1 MALKKLLSKLEKGSQ
16 LQGAAMQEAFPSHF
30 QFNNGGSNFG
40 NSTSIFDGNN
50 FEQKSFTFG
59 KKSGRFY
66 DKPRQGF
73 SREPFINKKSNIPD
87 LDKGP
92 SRFLGFI
99 DSFSDGFI
107 RGGISTAIEHSAK
120 DVVRLGKFF
129 LSQRGIGFLTQQLA
143 LQAAQPDILAGNAG
157 GKIGE
162 FVSGITGVSLNN
174 NRTFNL
180 GLNILGQAAVNFTGV
195 HLNRSGLSP
204 IWQDSTTYAKLA
216 VEKSDLVGKITGNEI
231 GEGGDSK
238 RGNRLLTLYNGR
250 MTGVIPEAA
259 IEKEQRER
267 KTKFGQGLQDL
278 GNKAKDF
285 GEKAASKIKDL
296 TGESDNAILYE
307 YKKGPGSIYGLGKTT
322 IYRYQDSS
330 IPARYI
336 TDGVDSFEKEYPLI
350 IDINGYKKI
359 RVDSNVQVRAEKSEM
374 HQRLKNSFGE
384 ETPHLA
390 YRENR
395 VNTGTPG
402 VHFLKKEN
410 YDFFSD
416 ESLDKINALDI
427 HDGSVP
433 LEFQRDLIKFYFDV
447 YQGGTF
453 SGRVH
458 FRAFLEGFNDNYNSN
473 WNKFNYAGRGEP
485 FYTYDSFDRQIGFSF
500 KVAAQSRH
508 EMKPLFR
515 KLNYLVSTTAPTY
528 KNDRMR
534 GTYVEVTIGSM
545 IRSTPG
551 FFNTIGL
558 SWQKDYPW
566 EIAMDSPE
574 GGLDK
579 KMFELPHVL
588 DVQCSFTPIHNFIPK
603 TSIQGSPFLLPQG
616 TNWLAQGVAREKNQ
630 NYLPSAYLNSL
641 YEKGGRFYKGGADPV
656 VITSEIEFDD
666 DYNDMFEEDE
676 EEFVFGD
683 TSGPGFGG
691 PNDPN
696 DTDFSPSQMGGG
708 Y

>member
-1 MALKKLLSKLEKGSQ
+1 MALKQLLTNLEAGTTAGVVDSYPNH
-16 LQGAAMQEAFPSHF
+16 A
-30 QFNNGGSNFG
+30 QFNNGGSILG
-40 NSTSIFDGNN
+40 NSTSIFDT
-50 FEQKSFTFG
+50 FTFNQRSLKFG
-59 KKSGRFY
+59 EGNAY
-66 DKPRQGF
+66 DRPRQGF
-73 SREPFINKKSNIPD
+73 SREPFIGKNKDIPD
-87 LDKGP
+87 LDKEA

-107 RGGISTAIEHSAK
+107 RGGITTAISRSAK
-120 DVVRLGKFF
+120 DVARLGKFF

-143 LQAAQPDILAGNAG
+143 LQATQPDILAGNAG

-162 FVSGITGVSLNN
+162 FISGVTGLSLNN
-174 NRTFNL
+174 NRTFNI

-267 KTKFGQGLQDL
+267 KTKFGQGLQNI

-285 GEKAASKIKDL
+285 GEKAANKIKDL

-322 IYRYQDSS
+322 IYRYQNSA
-330 IPARYI
+330 IPARYA
-336 TDGVDSFEKEYPLI
+336 TDLDFFKKEYPLI
-350 IDINGYKKI
+350 VDINGYDVH
-359 RVDSNVQVRAEKSEM
+359 RTDSTTKPRAEHSEM
-374 HQRLKNSFGE
+374 HQRLKEIYGKGGFE
-384 ETPHLA
+384 RWHDA

-402 VHFLKKEN
+402 TIFIKSEKYDYFEDGLKTI
-410 YDFFSD
+410 D
-416 ESLDKINALDI
+416 LINALDI
-427 HDGSVP
+427 HDASIP

-447 YQGGTF
+447 YQGGVF
-453 SGRVH
+453 SGRIQ
-458 FRAFLEGFNDNYNSN
+458 FRAFLEGFNDSYDSN

-485 FYTYDSFDRQIGFSF
+485 FYTYDNFDRQIGFSF
-500 KVAAQSRH
+500 KVAAQTRH
-508 EMKPLFR
+508 EMRPLFR

-528 KNDRMR
+528 NKGRMR
-534 GTYVEVTIGSM
+534 GTFVKVTIGSM
-545 IRSTPG
+545 IRKTPG
-551 FFNTIGL
+551 FFSNISL

-574 GGLDK
+574 KGLDK
-579 KMFELPHVL
+579 KMMELPHVL
-588 DVQCSFTPIHNFIPK
+588 DVNCSFTPIHNFIPK

-616 TNWLAQGVAREKNQ
+616 TNWLKQGVAREADR
-630 NYLPSAYLNSL
+630 NYLPSGFTEEFYD
-641 YEKGGRFYKGGADPV
+641 KGGKYSGAGLDPNNIGLSNV
-656 VITSEIEFDD
+656 EDPLEGQEFDD
-666 DYNDMFEEDE
+666 DYFDE
-676 EEFVFGD
+676 EEEIEIDYSPNEID
-683 TSGPGFGG
+683 TNVGLPGA
-691 PNDPN
+691 
-696 DTDFSPSQMGGG
+696 MGSEG

>member
-162 FVSGITGVSLNN
+162 FISGVTGLSLNN
-174 NRTFNL
+174 NRTFNI

-238 RGNRLLTLYNGR
+238 RGYRLLTLYNGR

-259 IEKEQRER
+259 IEKEQR
-267 KTKFGQGLQDL
+267 
-278 GNKAKDF
+278 
-285 GEKAASKIKDL
+285 
-296 TGESDNAILYE
+296 
-307 YKKGPGSIYGLGKTT
+307 
-322 IYRYQDSS
+322 
-330 IPARYI
+330 
-336 TDGVDSFEKEYPLI
+336 
-350 IDINGYKKI
+350 
-359 RVDSNVQVRAEKSEM
+359 
-374 HQRLKNSFGE
+374 
-384 ETPHLA
+384 
-390 YRENR
+390 
-395 VNTGTPG
+395 
-402 VHFLKKEN
+402 
-410 YDFFSD
+410 
-416 ESLDKINALDI
+416 
-427 HDGSVP
+427 
-433 LEFQRDLIKFYFDV
+433 
-447 YQGGTF
+447 
-453 SGRVH
+453 
-458 FRAFLEGFNDNYNSN
+458 
-473 WNKFNYAGRGEP
+473 
-485 FYTYDSFDRQIGFSF
+485 DR
-500 KVAAQSRH
+500 
-508 EMKPLFR
+508 
-515 KLNYLVSTTAPTY
+515 
-528 KNDRMR
+528 
-534 GTYVEVTIGSM
+534 
-545 IRSTPG
+545 
-551 FFNTIGL
+551 
-558 SWQKDYPW
+558 
-566 EIAMDSPE
+566 
-574 GGLDK
+574 
-579 KMFELPHVL
+579 
-588 DVQCSFTPIHNFIPK
+588 
-603 TSIQGSPFLLPQG
+603 
-616 TNWLAQGVAREKNQ
+616 
-630 NYLPSAYLNSL
+630 
-641 YEKGGRFYKGGADPV
+641 
-656 VITSEIEFDD
+656 
-666 DYNDMFEEDE
+666 
-676 EEFVFGD
+676 
-683 TSGPGFGG
+683 
-691 PNDPN
+691 
-696 DTDFSPSQMGGG
+696 
-708 Y
+708 